1 MNQSQVYPCPLPLEH
16 PPNCKHFLN
25 LLDPNLW
32 SIYPCL
38 HFIFKIL
45 DHLYDCHSAIL
56 FQVDRLFP
64 LHVFGLMDLMEHLL
78 HISVFAF
85 LLIYWAWDLFSAGW
99 KVIVPLNYGVFP
111 PWVGLDQ
118 CLVKGFLVGGNLCS
132 GRWSWIFS
140 FSRVV
145 PCPLVG
151 FVLSEGFLWPG
162 AACLLMC
169 SVVLLFC

>member
-1 MNQSQVYPCPLPLEH
+1 MSL
-16 PPNCKHFLN
+16 
-25 LLDPNLW
+25 
-32 SIYPCL
+32 
-38 HFIFKIL
+38 
-45 DHLYDCHSAIL
+45 
-56 FQVDRLFP
+56 
-64 LHVFGLMDLMEHLL
+64 HLL

-140 FSRVV
+140 FSKVV